1 MKVLHSLVFI
11 GLVGVRKPEL
21 ARSRRWMLLAGFLAA
36 LWFAG
41 GANAQTIDGNF
52 SEWSSGEIIGTDPA
66 ANVNPTDV
74 ADWLTLWA
82 TFQNGNLLLSYQ
94 TVQDIDFNNN
104 AWRYEVL
111 LDTDSNP
118 LTGYR
123 GAAGNYKLGA
133 DYMVE
138 GGTIYQY
145 TGTGTNWSW
154 SYVGTTTYAISGNL
168 LEMAVPGASLGITAS
183 TWIKIQLVGN
193 NAAAPDF
200 VPKDIAGFSYP
211 RDQVVIDC
219 NFSPWSGINPLG
231 TIPAGNTTDIVDWT
245 GAWALSQN
253 RTFYLSYTTASPIDF
268 TGNGSRYNVLLD
280 TDNNPNTGYVGL
292 PGGAGAEY
300 LIQAGNLYSY
310 AGTGTNWAWTEVTP
324 LTYCVSGNQVE
335 LEVNEQYLGVSSGNY
350 SLGIRLFGDNPAT
363 WDLAPAQAPGF
374 ETTLVNVPK
383 GELDPAFGSGGWVM
397 TNFFGGNDS
406 ASGVAIQSNGDI
418 VVVGTT
424 SNPASTQ
431 GTNFAVARYLPN
443 GTLDTSFAGTGKVST
458 DFFGANDSASGVAIQ
473 PNGNIVVV
481 GTATNGT
488 VTEFA
493 LARYLPNGTL
503 DPSFGNNGKVA
514 NSFLGASDVGDGVA
528 IQSNGQIVVVGN
540 DGGNSWGN
548 GNSVL
553 ARYNSNGT
561 LDTSFG
567 TGGFVSVSTPG
578 GAVALALQ
586 ADGQIVVVGTVQV
599 VLQNPLPPPTLAMW
613 PTDVAIARFN
623 SDGSPDTTFG
633 SSGVTVANYGL
644 VHAVALLPSGD
655 IVTVGDQWDSNT
667 MTGVWSAL
675 VFGELNTD
683 GAVVAGVQSYFPLVN
698 AAGGSDQPPGAAAL
712 AVQSDGDIVTL
723 GTISPEGPQDLALTR
738 FNGNFGFDDSF
749 SPITGLVTYLGEEA
763 AAATNFPGY
772 NATGSAL
779 ALQANGDIVAVGTV
793 TNAQGGTSFLIARY
807 R

>member
-1 MKVLHSLVFI
+1 MKSRLCFPSILTRVVVFTF
-11 GLVGVRKPEL
+11 P
-21 ARSRRWMLLAGFLAA
+21 WLLAGAVAA
-36 LWFAG
+36 G
-41 GANAQTIDGNF
+41 HAQTIDGNF
-52 SEWSSGEIIGTDPA
+52 SEWSSAEIIGTDPA

-94 TVQDIDFNNN
+94 TVQNIDFNNN

-123 GAAGNYKLGA
+123 GASGNYKLGA

-138 GGTIYQY
+138 GGTIYRY

-154 SYVGTTTYAISGNL
+154 SYVGTASYAISGNR

-183 TWIKIQLVGN
+183 IWIKIQLVGN
-193 NAAAPDF
+193 NAAGPDF

-211 RDQVVIDC
+211 RDQIVLDC
-219 NFSPWSGINPLG
+219 DFSPWSGINPLG
-231 TIPAGNTTDIVDWT
+231 TIPAGNTTNIVDWT

-253 RTFYLSYTTASPIDF
+253 GTFYLSYTTASPIDF
-268 TGNGSRYNVLLD
+268 THNGSRYNLLLD

-300 LIQAGNLYSY
+300 LIQGGNLYRY

-350 SLGIRLFGDNPAT
+350 TLGIRLFGDNPTT

-383 GELDPAFGSGGWVM
+383 GELDPAFGSGGRVM
-397 TNFFGGNDS
+397 TNFSGGNDS

-424 SNPASTQ
+424 SNPAGTQ

-473 PNGNIVVV
+473 SNGNIVVV
-481 GTATNGT
+481 GTTTNPKLGT
-488 VTEFA
+488 GTEFA

-503 DPSFGNNGKVA
+503 DPSFGDNGEVA
-514 NSFLGASDVGDGVA
+514 NSFLGASDVGAGLA

-540 DGGNSWGN
+540 DGGG
-548 GNSVL
+548 GHSVL
-553 ARYNSNGT
+553 ARYNSNGS

-567 TGGFVSVSTPG
+567 TGGYVSVSNP
-578 GAVALALQ
+578 ALADALALQ
-586 ADGQIVVVGTVQV
+586 ADGKIVVASVGLLIQPGVSYGSV
-599 VLQNPLPPPTLAMW
+599 G
-613 PTDVAIARFN
+613 RFN
-623 SDGSPDTTFG
+623 PDGSVDTTFG
-633 SSGVTVANYGL
+633 TSGVTAFPGAAT
-644 VHAVALLPSGD
+644 AVALLPSGN
-655 IVTVGDQWDSNT
+655 ILSVGWVPPVANT
-667 MTGVWSAL
+667 MVGLLTSL
-675 VFGELNTD
+675 LFGELNPD
-683 GAVVAGVQSYFPLVN
+683 GQYVAQLSSQYIENVPYL
-698 AAGGSDQPPGAAAL
+698 AAL
-712 AVQSDGDIVTL
+712 AVQSDGEIVAVGSFL
-723 GTISPEGPQDLALTR
+723 PESTSSQDLALTR
-738 FNGNFGFDDSF
+738 FNDNLGFDYSF
-749 SPITGLVTYLGEEA
+749 SPVTGLVYSSTVPLSVQ
-763 AAATNFPGY
+763 AATNFPGY
-772 NATGSAL
+772 SATGSAL

>member
-1 MKVLHSLVFI
+1 MKVLHYLVFI
-11 GLVGVRKPEL
+11 GLVGVRKPQL
-21 ARSRRWMLLAGFLAA
+21 GRSRRWMLLVGFLAA

-41 GANAQTIDGNF
+41 VANAQTIDGNF

-66 ANVNPTDV
+66 ANVNHTDV

-94 TVQDIDFNNN
+94 TVQNIDFNNN

-138 GGTIYQY
+138 GGTIYRY

-193 NAAAPDF
+193 NAAGPDF

-211 RDQVVIDC
+211 RDQVVLDC
-219 NFSPWSGINPLG
+219 DFSPWSGINPLG

-268 TGNGSRYNVLLD
+268 TNNGSRYNVLLD

-300 LIQAGNLYSY
+300 LIQAGNLYRY

-324 LTYCVSGNQVE
+324 VTYCVSGNQVE

-350 SLGIRLFGDNPAT
+350 TLGIRLFGDNPTT

-383 GELDPAFGSGGWVM
+383 GELDPAFGSGGWGM
-397 TNFFGGNDS
+397 TNFSGGNDS

-503 DPSFGNNGKVA
+503 DPSFGDNGKVA
-514 NSFLGASDVGDGVA
+514 NSFLGASDVGAGLA

-540 DGGNSWGN
+540 DGGG
-548 GNSVL
+548 GHCVL
-553 ARYNSNGT
+553 ARYNSNGS

-567 TGGFVSVSTPG
+567 TGGYVSVSNPAL
-578 GAVALALQ
+578 AVALALQ
-586 ADGQIVVVGTVQV
+586 ADGKIVVAGGGLGPDANDPYIGSVG
-599 VLQNPLPPPTLAMW
+599 
-613 PTDVAIARFN
+613 RFN
-623 SDGSPDTTFG
+623 PDGSVDTTFG
-633 SSGVTVANYGL
+633 TSGVTAFPGAAT
-644 VHAVALLPSGD
+644 AVALLPSGNSLS
-655 IVTVGDQWDSNT
+655 VGWEGPVANT
-667 MTGVWSAL
+667 MVGLLTSL
-675 VFGELNTD
+675 LFGELNPD
-683 GAVVAGVQSYFPLVN
+683 GQYVAQLSSWYIEDVPYL
-698 AAGGSDQPPGAAAL
+698 AAL
-712 AVQSDGDIVTL
+712 AVQSDGEIVAVGSFLPGST
-723 GTISPEGPQDLALTR
+723 SSSDLALTR
-738 FNGNFGFDDSF
+738 FNDNLGFDYSF
-749 SPITGLVTYLGEEA
+749 SPVTGLVYGNTVPLSVV
-763 AAATNFPGY
+763 AATNFPGY
-772 NATGSAL
+772 SATGSAL

>member
-1 MKVLHSLVFI
+1 MKVLHYLVFI
-11 GLVGVRKPEL
+11 GLVGVRKPQL
-21 ARSRRWMLLAGFLAA
+21 GRSRRWMLLVGFLAA

-41 GANAQTIDGNF
+41 VANAQTIDGNF

-94 TVQDIDFNNN
+94 TVQNIDFNNN

-138 GGTIYQY
+138 GGTIYRY

-193 NAAAPDF
+193 NAAGPDF

-211 RDQVVIDC
+211 RDQVVLDC
-219 NFSPWSGINPLG
+219 DFSPWSGINPLG

-253 RTFYLSYTTASPIDF
+253 RTFYLSYTTASPIGF
-268 TGNGSRYNVLLD
+268 TNNGSRYNVLLD

-300 LIQAGNLYSY
+300 LIQAGNLYRY

-324 LTYCVSGNQVE
+324 VTYCVSGNQVE

-350 SLGIRLFGDNPAT
+350 TLGIRLFGDNPTT

-383 GELDPAFGSGGWVM
+383 GELDPAFGSGGWGI
-397 TNFFGGNDS
+397 TNFSGGNDS

-503 DPSFGNNGKVA
+503 DPSFGDNGKVA
-514 NSFLGASDVGDGVA
+514 NSFLGASDVGAGLA
-528 IQSNGQIVVVGN
+528 IQSNGRIVVVGN
-540 DGGNSWGN
+540 DGGG
-548 GNSVL
+548 GHCVL
-553 ARYNSNGT
+553 ARYNSNGS

-567 TGGFVSVSTPG
+567 TGGYVSVSNPAL
-578 GAVALALQ
+578 AVALALQ
-586 ADGQIVVVGTVQV
+586 ADGKIVVAGGGLGPDANDPYIGSVG
-599 VLQNPLPPPTLAMW
+599 
-613 PTDVAIARFN
+613 RFN
-623 SDGSPDTTFG
+623 PDGSVDTTFG
-633 SSGVTVANYGL
+633 TSGVTAFPGAAT
-644 VHAVALLPSGD
+644 AVALLPSGNRLS
-655 IVTVGDQWDSNT
+655 VGWEGPVANT
-667 MTGVWSAL
+667 MVGLLTSL
-675 VFGELNTD
+675 LFGELNPD
-683 GAVVAGVQSYFPLVN
+683 GQYVAQLSSWYIEDIPYL
-698 AAGGSDQPPGAAAL
+698 AAL
-712 AVQSDGDIVTL
+712 AVQSDGEIVAVGSFLPGST
-723 GTISPEGPQDLALTR
+723 SSSDLALTR
-738 FNGNFGFDDSF
+738 FNDNLGFDYSF
-749 SPITGLVTYLGEEA
+749 SPVTGLVQRSSPLSVV
-763 AAATNFPGY
+763 AATNFPGY
-772 NATGSAL
+772 SATGSAL

>member
-1 MKVLHSLVFI
+1 MRVLLV
-11 GLVGVRKPEL
+11 
-21 ARSRRWMLLAGFLAA
+21 GFLAA

-41 GANAQTIDGNF
+41 VANAQTIYGNF

-74 ADWLTLWA
+74 ADWRTLWA

-94 TVQDIDFNNN
+94 TVQNIDFNNN

-138 GGTIYQY
+138 GGTIYRY

-168 LEMAVPGASLGITAS
+168 LEMAVPGASLGITAT

-193 NAAAPDF
+193 NAAGPDF

-211 RDQVVIDC
+211 RDQVVLDC
-219 NFSPWSGINPLG
+219 DFSPWSGINPLG

-268 TGNGSRYNVLLD
+268 TNNGSRYNVLLD

-300 LIQAGNLYSY
+300 LIQAGNLYRY

-324 LTYCVSGNQVE
+324 VTYCVSGNQVE

-350 SLGIRLFGDNPAT
+350 TLGIRLFGDNPTT

-383 GELDPAFGSGGWVM
+383 GELDPTFGSGGWGM
-397 TNFFGGNDS
+397 TNFSGGNDS

-503 DPSFGNNGKVA
+503 DPSFGDNGEVA
-514 NSFLGASDVGDGVA
+514 NSFLGASDVGDGLA

-540 DGGNSWGN
+540 DGGGGHSI
-548 GNSVL
+548 L
-553 ARYNSNGT
+553 ARYNSNGS
-561 LDTSFG
+561 LDASFG
-567 TGGFVSVSTPG
+567 TGGYVSVSNPG
-578 GAVALALQ
+578 YADALALQ
-586 ADGQIVVVGTVQV
+586 ADGKIVVAGLLGSVG
-599 VLQNPLPPPTLAMW
+599 
-613 PTDVAIARFN
+613 RFN
-623 SDGSPDTTFG
+623 PDGSVDTTFG
-633 SSGVTVANYGL
+633 TSGVTAFPGAAT
-644 VHAVALLPSGD
+644 AVAMLPSGNSLSVGW
-655 IVTVGDQWDSNT
+655 IAPVANTVVGQITS
-667 MTGVWSAL
+667 L
-675 VFGELNTD
+675 VFGALSPD
-683 GAVVAGVQSYFPLVN
+683 GQYVAQLSSQYIENVPYLAV
-698 AAGGSDQPPGAAAL
+698 AAL
-712 AVQSDGDIVTL
+712 AVQSDGEIVAAGSFL
-723 GTISPEGPQDLALTR
+723 PESTSSSDLALTR
-738 FNGNFGFDDSF
+738 FNDNLGFDYSF
-749 SPITGLVTYLGEEA
+749 SPVTGLVYGNSAPLSVV
-763 AAATNFPGY
+763 AATNFPGY
-772 NATGSAL
+772 SATGSAL

>member
-1 MKVLHSLVFI
+1 MKVLHYLVFI
-11 GLVGVRKPEL
+11 GLVGVRKPQL
-21 ARSRRWMLLAGFLAA
+21 GRSRRWMLLVGFLAA

-41 GANAQTIDGNF
+41 VANAQTIDGNF

-94 TVQDIDFNNN
+94 TVQNIDFNNN

-138 GGTIYQY
+138 GGTIYRY

-193 NAAAPDF
+193 NAAGPDF

-211 RDQVVIDC
+211 RDQVVLDC
-219 NFSPWSGINPLG
+219 DFSPWSGINPLG

-268 TGNGSRYNVLLD
+268 TNNGSRYNVLLD

-300 LIQAGNLYSY
+300 LIQAGNLYRY

-324 LTYCVSGNQVE
+324 VTYCVSGNQVE

-350 SLGIRLFGDNPAT
+350 TLGIRLFGDNPTT

-383 GELDPAFGSGGWVM
+383 GELDPAFGSGGWGM
-397 TNFFGGNDS
+397 TNFSGGNDS

-503 DPSFGNNGKVA
+503 DPSFGDNGKVA
-514 NSFLGASDVGDGVA
+514 NSFLGASDVGAGLA

-540 DGGNSWGN
+540 DGGG
-548 GNSVL
+548 GHSVL
-553 ARYNSNGT
+553 ARYNSNGS

-567 TGGFVSVSTPG
+567 TGGYVSVSNPAL
-578 GAVALALQ
+578 AVALALQ
-586 ADGQIVVVGTVQV
+586 ADGKIVVAGGGLGPDANDPYIGSVG
-599 VLQNPLPPPTLAMW
+599 
-613 PTDVAIARFN
+613 RFN
-623 SDGSPDTTFG
+623 PDGSVDTTFG
-633 SSGVTVANYGL
+633 TSGVTAFPGAAT
-644 VHAVALLPSGD
+644 AVALLPSGNSLS
-655 IVTVGDQWDSNT
+655 VGWEGPVANT
-667 MTGVWSAL
+667 MVGLLTSL
-675 VFGELNTD
+675 LFGELNPD
-683 GAVVAGVQSYFPLVN
+683 GQYVAQLSSWYIEDVPYL
-698 AAGGSDQPPGAAAL
+698 AAL
-712 AVQSDGDIVTL
+712 AVQSDGEIVAVGSFLPGST
-723 GTISPEGPQDLALTR
+723 SSSDLALTR
-738 FNGNFGFDDSF
+738 FNDNLGFDYSF
-749 SPITGLVTYLGEEA
+749 SPVTGLVQRSSPLSVV
-763 AAATNFPGY
+763 AATNFPGY
-772 NATGSAL
+772 SATGSAL